1 MSDGPHTVD
10 VSSWVSRAAGDPVA
24 HRQRQ
29 VIEVILNAI
38 ALTAPLNTGLYLKGG
53 ILLGLAYGS
62 ARQTMDID
70 FTATLPVD
78 DEIDAWIRDRLNTA
92 FPRATAALGYAD
104 LVVRAQSV
112 KRLPGQ
118 NRFASAAF
126 PALKI
131 RIAHAHRGSNEER
144 ALREGGAS
152 SVVDVD
158 VSFNE
163 PLRHVQILRLTGGGE
178 LLSYGLIEIAAEKYR
193 DLLQQEVRNR
203 NRRQDVYD
211 LDMLIRGGM
220 MNQIDPGE
228 FLDALVEKCAARRIE
243 AHRESFDDA
252 EIKRRAGRD
261 WASMKLELED
271 LPDFEDCYEKV
282 SAYYRSLPW
291 ED

>member
-1 MSDGPHTVD
+1 MSDGSHPID
-10 VSSWVSRAAGDPVA
+10 VSAWVNRAATDPVA

-38 ALTAPLNTGLYLKGG
+38 ALSAPLNTGLCLKGG

-62 ARQTMDID
+62 ARQTMDVD

-78 DEIDAWIRDRLNTA
+78 GEIDEWIRDRLNSA
-92 FPRATAALGYAD
+92 FPRAAAALGYAD
-104 LVVRAQSV
+104 LVVRAQSL
-112 KRLPGQ
+112 KRLPDQ
-118 NRFASAAF
+118 HRFENAAF
-126 PALKI
+126 PALKLK
-131 RIAHAHRGSNEER
+131 IAHARRGTNEER
-144 ALREGGAS
+144 ALRHGGAS
-152 SVVDVD
+152 SVVEVD

-193 DLLQQEVRNR
+193 ALLQQKMRNR

-211 LDMLIRGGM
+211 LDMLIRGGRM
-220 MNQIDPGE
+220 DEIDPGE

-261 WASMKLELED
+261 WSSMKLELED
-271 LPDFEDCYEKV
+271 LPDFEDCYERV
-282 SAYYRSLPW
+282 SAFYRSLPW
-291 ED
+291 DD